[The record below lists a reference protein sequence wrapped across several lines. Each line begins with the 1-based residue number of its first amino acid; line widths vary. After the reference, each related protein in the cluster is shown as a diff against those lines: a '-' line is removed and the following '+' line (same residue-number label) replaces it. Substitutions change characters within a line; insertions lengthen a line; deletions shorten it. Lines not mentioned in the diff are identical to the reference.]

1 MAVHPK
7 RDDGQPTTPAIA
19 GGGSRDRPSLRDL
32 YREFQ
37 AAKRLDEH
45 SRAEWDEALTRLGR
59 GPVGDRP
66 TRSGKLDRR

>member
-1 MAVHPK
+1 MAANPK
-7 RDDGQPTTPAIA
+7 RADGQPTKPAI
-19 GGGSRDRPSLRDL
+19 GGGDSSERPSLRAL

-45 SRAEWDEALTRLGR
+45 GRTEWDEALTRLGR

-66 TRSGKLDRR
+66 TRSGKLNRR